1 MPALGLDEPAQVSER
16 SPKTNVIVNEKVS
29 GAFNNFTLKNCW
41 CHQTMPAV
49 RPGVAY
55 FVRLY
60 DRARHNREAETFG
73 KGLGHS
79 IRDGIK
85 SRNFIGG
92 YSKQV
97 RALACH
103 KFPETFRFL
112 W

>member
-60 DRARHNREAETFG
+60 DRGGRKTMTAANSLRYGSQTRARTA
-73 KGLGHS
+73 
-79 IRDGIK
+79 
-85 SRNFIGG
+85 
-92 YSKQV
+92 
-97 RALACH
+97 
-103 KFPETFRFL
+103 
-112 W
+112 